1 MWSKSAAH
9 IRVDDAMEV
18 HYHELC
24 RAMKRRGHAAA
35 TSQEIVHE
43 VYLRL
48 AHTPKLVENRP
59 VLRAF
64 LIRVCA
70 NLGIDRLRRERLE
83 RRLFSG
89 MTEEALSVPQPL
101 CDADAIADG
110 PYRLKRLRKAI
121 MTMSYQRR
129 QVFLASCIGNLTVDE
144 IATRCG
150 ISRNMVDRHIR
161 KAYLHCLEC
170 LEETL

>member
-1 MWSKSAAH
+1 MGSQSAARA
-9 IRVDDAMEV
+9 IVDDAMEA
-18 HYHELC
+18 HYQELC

-48 AHTPKLVENRP
+48 AARPTLVENRP
-59 VLRAF
+59 FLKAF

-89 MTEEALSVPQPL
+89 MTEEALSVPQPSR
-101 CDADAIADG
+101 DADGLADRQ
-110 PYRLKRLRKAI
+110 YRLKRLRGAI

-129 QVFLASCIGNLTVDE
+129 QVFLASCIGNLTADE
-144 IATRCG
+144 IAARCG

-170 LEETL
+170 LEDTL

>member
-1 MWSKSAAH
+1 
-9 IRVDDAMEV
+9 
-18 HYHELC
+18 
-24 RAMKRRGHAAA
+24 MKRRGHAAA

-48 AHTPKLVENRP
+48 ASKPKLVENRP
-59 VLRAF
+59 FLKAF

-70 NLGIDRLRRERLE
+70 NLGIDRLRRETLE

-89 MTEEALSVPQPL
+89 MTDEALGVPQPSR
-101 CDADAIADG
+101 DANGLADRHH
-110 PYRLKRLRKAI
+110 RLKCLRRAI
-121 MTMSYQRR
+121 MAMSYQRR
-129 QVFLASCIGNLTVDE
+129 QVFLASCIGNLAADE

-161 KAYLHCLEC
+161 KAYLHCLDC
-170 LEETL
+170 LEDTL